1 MDEDYTIDD
10 RYEYPD
16 GDEYIA
22 TIRGKLV
29 VRIIANDFDEAYG
42 IMDGEFKD
50 GTISVGCYKDTVSV
64 VRIGTV
70 ADDEG
75 RHAYSNGNHR
85 RFKYEYEFIMEM
97 ECGAKCT
104 ERDAGDIEDELDEI
118 MEEKCLPK
126 APNVCEWYFA
136 GTYVDRID

>member
-22 TIRGKLV
+22 TVCGKLV
-29 VRIIANDFDEAYG
+29 VRIIANDFDEAYR

-50 GTISVGCYKDTVSV
+50 GAISANCFVDTLSI
-64 VRIGTV
+64 VRVGTV
-70 ADDEG
+70 ADESG
-75 RHAYSNGNHR
+75 RHRYSNCDHH
-85 RFKYEYEFIMEM
+85 FKYEYEFIMEM
-97 ECGAKCT
+97 ECGARCT
-104 ERDAGDIEDELDEI
+104 ETDASDIEDELDRI
-118 MEEKCLPK
+118 MEEKCLPR

-136 GTYVDRID
+136 ETYVERID